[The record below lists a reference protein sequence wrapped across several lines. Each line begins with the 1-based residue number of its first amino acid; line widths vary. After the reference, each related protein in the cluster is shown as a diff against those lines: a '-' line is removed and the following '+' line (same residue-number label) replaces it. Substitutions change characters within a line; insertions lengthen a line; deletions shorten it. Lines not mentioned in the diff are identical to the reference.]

1 MTSRYEAYMDSV
13 SLSGLDDSIFILD
26 ISHPAAER
34 SRSLVNIAN
43 RSGSFLSSEKRSPI
57 SVVITFEIHKYGIA
71 DRQAVCDKVVKW
83 AGGSVLK
90 TNDMTDKQL
99 VCVCDQYPSVNSA
112 KRWTDPITMTFTAYE
127 FPYWEDTTQTTLT
140 LTGTQTS
147 GTLAVPGVIDDAFV
161 EATITANAAVT
172 EISLTVGSTNF
183 TLENLELTN
192 GDVVTIAYDSRKLL
206 SIMHGTVSLLGKRT
220 GASSDDLLA
229 KCGKTVTFAV
239 EADAS
244 VTVVFKVRGCY

>member
-34 SRSLVNIAN
+34 SRSFVNIAN
-43 RSGSFLSSEKRSPI
+43 RSGSFMSSDKRSPI
-57 SVVITFEIHKYGIA
+57 SVVITFEIHKYAIA

-83 AGGSVLK
+83 AGGSILK
-90 TNDMTDKQL
+90 TNDMTNKQL
-99 VCVCDQYPSVNSA
+99 VCVCDEYPSVNSA
-112 KRWTDPITMTFTAYE
+112 KRWTDPVSMTFTAYE
-127 FPYWEDTTQTTLT
+127 FPYWEDTTQTTIT
-140 LTGTQTS
+140 LTGTQAD

-161 EATITANAAVT
+161 EATITANANVS
-172 EISLTVGSTNF
+172 EVSLTAENTNI
-183 TLENLELTN
+183 TLEGLELES
-192 GDVVTIAYDSRKLL
+192 GDVVTISYDSKKIL
-206 SIMHGTVSLLGKRT
+206 SIMQGTVSLLGNRT
-220 GASSDDLLA
+220 GESSDDLVV
-229 KCGKTVTFAV
+229 KCGKTSGFSV